1 MSKMTR
7 PVWWLTA
14 VLLAGVW
21 LAGLAGATRAAESVK
36 KVLLIGLDGVRIDVL
51 ESADTPHLDA
61 LMADGAYSNDART
74 RWPTV
79 SGPGWSNILTGVWPH
94 KHHVYQN
101 AFWRNNY
108 DEYPDFLTRL
118 EQVDPDFNTLSV
130 TDWLPLGT
138 PAYGGPVVSDLVDVK
153 ITFNAD
159 DIGYELA
166 DTLSTAAA
174 VAQLASGDP
183 DAAFVYLGNI
193 DEIGHQFGTLSPQ
206 YRTAI
211 EEADGYIGALVAAVA
226 GRPTY
231 AQEDWLILVTTDH
244 GRKDD
249 GSHGGITRPERRV
262 FFLAAGPSTDPTA
275 LPAHPQLVDVAVTAL
290 THLGV
295 VIDPAWRL
303 DGAAIGLLP

>member
-1 MSKMTR
+1 MKKPWR
-7 PVWWLTA
+7 CVLWLA
-14 VLLAGVW
+14 GVLLAGLW
-21 LAGLAGATRAAESVK
+21 LAGLAGATRADGPVK
-36 KVLLIGLDGVRIDVL
+36 KVLLIGLDGVRVDVM

-61 LMADGAYSNDART
+61 LIAAGAYSNDART

-79 SGPGWSNILTGVWPH
+79 SGPGWSNLLTGVWPR
-94 KHHVYQN
+94 KHHVVQN
-101 AFWRNNY
+101 AFWHNNY

-118 EQVDPDFNTLSV
+118 EQIDPGFNTLSI

-138 PAYGGPVVSDLVDVK
+138 SAYGGPVVSDLVDVK

-159 DIGYELA
+159 EIGYELA
-166 DTLSTAAA
+166 DALSTAAA
-174 VAQLASGDP
+174 VEQLGAGDP

-193 DEIGHQFGTLSPQ
+193 DEVGHQFGTLSPQ
-206 YRTAI
+206 YRAAI
-211 EEADGYIGALVAAVA
+211 EEADGYIGELLTAIA

-249 GSHGGITRPERRV
+249 GSHGGLTLPERRV
-262 FFLAAGPSTDPTA
+262 FFLASGPSTDPGA
-275 LPAHPQLVDVAVTAL
+275 LPVHPQLVDVAVTAL

-295 VIDPAWRL
+295 AIDPAWRL